1 MIADRLVLATDIAEA
16 RGKKLGKKLGKKQGV
31 KLGKKL
37 GKKQGKKQA
46 KIEYALGMLREN
58 IPVEIIAR
66 ITRLPTARILSLT
79 AQGNSEQ
86 N

>member
-16 RGKKLGKKLGKKQGV
+16 RGK

-58 IPVEIIAR
+58 IPVETIAR

-79 AQGNSEQ
+79 TQGNPEQ